1 MQIGVIMY
9 IIMKFNLRGYI
20 ILLSVLLF
28 CVSCGDAT
36 LFDTDKWSSQIEG
49 WEPGIKGAVAHGE
62 FTLGDFLQDTAR
74 DFRIEKE
81 WMDGDSILVVK
92 YSEENIYSINI
103 ADVFRLE
110 KTDIKFE
117 AAFRLPDELLQYD
130 VPIEDRYPDGG
141 YKLPKPNSTI
151 EEIIPLPS
159 EFNGTSLRQITMSD
173 GWCTY
178 RLPDLGDVKYEVKVS
193 YKSNGEE
200 VILLKAD
207 ESLGGRDEKLP
218 LKDRVFDLYDN
229 KIELEFEVWLKEGR
243 LTTTNFDV
251 WVQFSDYDFSEVQ
264 GKIVK
269 AGGIDIDKDS
279 FKIDIDILN
288 DIDGSIR
295 FTDPRLELVLKNKGL
310 GVPFGVNMTF
320 EGEDKNGLKDTLFLN
335 QPLVFAG
342 NSSATDTK
350 DTSRQV
356 DKSNSNIVD
365 FLSLLP
371 RGDIFYSGKITLNPD
386 GEKDNVI
393 YRDASLD
400 MDLNISVPVALTG
413 NLSYSDTVSD
423 IDIEQKF
430 ADKIVEGAILL
441 HVQENALT
449 LDLSVP
455 KMILLDEN
463 NVPLDTVIVGGENE
477 DEKKIKAGQKGVL
490 SFYISEKIARD
501 LGKTKNIVLEAAVS
515 GDSGE
520 PVKADAKVKFVL
532 TLEVRTVIKDYDDF

>member
-1 MQIGVIMY
+1 
-9 IIMKFNLRGYI
+9 
-20 ILLSVLLF
+20 
-28 CVSCGDAT
+28 
-36 LFDTDKWSSQIEG
+36 
-49 WEPGIKGAVAHGE
+49 
-62 FTLGDFLQDTAR
+62 
-74 DFRIEKE
+74 
-81 WMDGDSILVVK
+81 MDGDSILVVK
-92 YSEENIYSINI
+92 YSDKNIYSINI
-103 ADVFRLE
+103 ADVFHLAG
-110 KTDIKFE
+110 TDIEFS
-117 AAFRLPDELLQYD
+117 DEFSLLDD
-130 VPIEDRYPDGG
+130 VKNAVEESKGAGVQIEDRYEEGRRFEFPA
-141 YKLPKPNSTI
+141 TI
-151 EEIIPLPS
+151 RKDFPLPG
-159 EFNGTSLRQITMSD
+159 EFTGTELTRIAM
-173 GWCTY
+173 GKGMCTY
-178 RLPDLGDVKYEVKVS
+178 RLPDLGDVKYEVQVS
-193 YKSNGEE
+193 YRSEGQF
-200 VILLKAD
+200 VTLLDTNELAAGQ
-207 ESLGGRDEKLP
+207 EIELSLANKI
-218 LKDRVFDLYDN
+218 FDLENN
-229 KIELEFEVWLKEGR
+229 KIGLEFNVWLKEGR
-243 LTTTNFDV
+243 LTVTTFDV

-320 EGEDKNGLKDTLFLN
+320 EGKDKNGLKDTLFLN
-335 QPLVFAG
+335 QPLVFVG
-342 NSSATDTK
+342 NSSATETEDIP
-350 DTSRQV
+350 RQV

>member
-295 FTDPRLELVLKNKGL
+295 FTDPRLELVLNNKGL

-335 QPLVFAG
+335 QPLVFVG
-342 NSSATDTK
+342 NSSATETK
-350 DTSRQV
+350 DISQQV

-371 RGDIFYSGKITLNPD
+371 RGNIFYSGKVTLNPD

>member
-1 MQIGVIMY
+1 MY
-9 IIMKFNLRGYI
+9 IIMKFNLRGYT

-92 YSEENIYSINI
+92 YSEKNIYSINI
-103 ADVFRLE
+103 ADVFHLAG
-110 KTDIKFE
+110 TDIEFSDE
-117 AAFRLPDELLQYD
+117 FSLPDD
-130 VPIEDRYPDGG
+130 VKNAVEKSKGAGVQIEDRYEEGRRFEFPA
-141 YKLPKPNSTI
+141 TI
-151 EEIIPLPS
+151 RKDFPLPG
-159 EFNGTSLRQITMSD
+159 EFTGTELTRIAM
-173 GWCTY
+173 GKGMCTY
-178 RLPDLGDVKYEVKVS
+178 RLPDLGDVKYEVQVS
-193 YKSNGEE
+193 YRSEGQF
-200 VILLKAD
+200 VTLLDTNELAAGQ
-207 ESLGGRDEKLP
+207 EIELSLANKI
-218 LKDRVFDLYDN
+218 FDLENN
-229 KIELEFEVWLKEGR
+229 KIGLEFNVWLKEGR
-243 LTTTNFDV
+243 LTVTTFDV

-295 FTDPRLELVLKNKGL
+295 FTDPRLKLVLNNKGL

-320 EGEDKNGLKDTLFLN
+320 EGKDKNGLKDTLFLN

-342 NSSATDTK
+342 NSSATETK
-350 DTSRQV
+350 DIFQQV

-371 RGDIFYSGKITLNPD
+371 RGDIFYSGKVTLNPD

>member
-1 MQIGVIMY
+1 
-9 IIMKFNLRGYI
+9 MKFNLRGYT

-103 ADVFRLE
+103 ADVFHLAG
-110 KTDIKFE
+110 TDIKFE
-117 AAFRLPDELLQYD
+117 PDLKIPFK
-130 VPIEDRYPDGG
+130 VGVGNSMPIEQLFPDGCIIEPVIIEG
-141 YKLPKPNSTI
+141 TI
-151 EEIIPLPS
+151 SLPS
-159 EFNGTSLRQITMSD
+159 EFDGTDLKRITM
-173 GWCTY
+173 GEGRCICQ
-178 RLPDLGDVKYEVKVS
+178 LPDLGNVEYEVQVF
-193 YKSNGEE
+193 YKSNGQD
-200 VILLKAD
+200 VILLDTNELAGGQD
-207 ESLGGRDEKLP
+207 VELSLEN
-218 LKDRVFDLYDN
+218 RVFDLYN
-229 KIELEFEVWLKEGR
+229 NRMELKICAQLKKGFYSDTVLR
-243 LTTTNFDV
+243 LS
-251 WVQFSDYDFSEVQ
+251 VQFSDYDFSEVQ

-295 FTDPRLELVLKNKGL
+295 FTDPRLKLVLNNKGL

-320 EGEDKNGLKDTLFLN
+320 EGKDKNGLKDTLFLN
-335 QPLVFAG
+335 QPLVFVG
-342 NSSATDTK
+342 NSSATETK
-350 DTSRQV
+350 DIFQQV

-371 RGDIFYSGKITLNPD
+371 RGDIFYSGKVTLNPD

>member
-9 IIMKFNLRGYI
+9 IIMKFNLRGYT

-269 AGGIDIDKDS
+269 AGGIDINKDF

-342 NSSATDTK
+342 NSSATETEYI
-350 DTSRQV
+350 SQQV

-371 RGDIFYSGKITLNPD
+371 RGDIFYSGKVTLNPD

-477 DEKKIKAGQKGVL
+477 DEKKIKAGQKGML

>member
-1 MQIGVIMY
+1 
-9 IIMKFNLRGYI
+9 MKFNLRGYT

-269 AGGIDIDKDS
+269 AGGIDINKDF

-342 NSSATDTK
+342 NSSATETEYI
-350 DTSRQV
+350 SQQV

-371 RGDIFYSGKITLNPD
+371 RGDIFYSGKVTLNPD

-477 DEKKIKAGQKGVL
+477 DEKKIKAGQKGML